1 MTRLRPP
8 GGAPYLAV
16 GPAALRVPP
25 VACGVAGLLSAWEV
39 LIMKAVRSRLVAWWR
54 RRRRNGPVVGVRA
67 VARVVP
73 GWAVEPTRVSPLVVG
88 APLLTVGQRFR
99 AAGGRWSR

>member
-1 MTRLRPP
+1 
-8 GGAPYLAV
+8 
-16 GPAALRVPP
+16 
-25 VACGVAGLLSAWEV
+25 
-39 LIMKAVRSRLVAWWR
+39 MKTSRLVAWWR
-54 RRRRNGPVVGVRA
+54 RRRRTGPTVRA

-73 GWAVEPTRVSPLVVG
+73 GWAVEPTRVSPLVAG